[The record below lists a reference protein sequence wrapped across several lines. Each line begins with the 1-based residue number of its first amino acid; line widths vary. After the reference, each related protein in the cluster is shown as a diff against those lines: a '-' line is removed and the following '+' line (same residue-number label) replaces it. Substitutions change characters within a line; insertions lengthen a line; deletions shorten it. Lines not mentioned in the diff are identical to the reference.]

1 MSGEAKARGKGKK
14 GGFRGKKGSH
24 TEDEEVSNG
33 IGNGHASKRKQERLE
48 AAGGASILTKLVFSV
63 LLITFTLV
71 ASVYLVDYKQGQ
83 LAKLTASL
91 PPEVR
96 QAATKGDQ
104 LLSQLADNVK
114 GNVAAAKTKVEQI
127 ARGIDI
133 GEKGTLGDL
142 IFGPDQAAAKK
153 AADEAAAK
161 KAAAEEKAKKAAADK
176 AKIEAERLEAEKA
189 AAEKAA
195 AEKAAAEKAAAEK
208 AAAEKAAAEKA
219 AAEKAAA
226 EKAAAE
232 KAAAEKAAAQKAAA
246 EEAAR

>member
-14 GGFRGKKGSH
+14 GGYRGKKGSH
-24 TEDEEVSNG
+24 TEEEEISNG
-33 IGNGHASKRKQERLE
+33 IGNGHASKRKQERQE

-91 PPEVR
+91 PPEVK

-114 GNVAAAKTKVEQI
+114 GNVAAARTKVEQI

-153 AADEAAAK
+153 AAEEAAAK
-161 KAAAEEKAKKAAADK
+161 KAAAEAAAK
-176 AKIEAERLEAEKA
+176 KA

-195 AEKAAAEKAAAEK
+195 AEKAKKEAE
-208 AAAEKAAAEKA
+208 
-219 AAEKAAA
+219 
-226 EKAAAE
+226 
-232 KAAAEKAAAQKAAA
+232 
-246 EEAAR
+246 R